1 MQWAAFGKFYTNS
14 HVWEVTAS
22 RWFVWAKVPGNWS
35 RRSSGPLS
43 SSLGRPFNNK
53 GWHLNSSWLLHKC
66 KISSC
71 DPECKDET
79 VILVFFIC
87 LWTFPLIFLFVLWL
101 SVVVFLLCCC
111 SYSNA
116 LNIVSTRYLTV
127 HVQGNA
133 NVKCFTLM
141 HVVAVAED
149 GLVQWYLTMAGGME
163 HETHV
168 LCTLHAF
175 LAILWWIFGR
185 HWVKKLDHLF

>member
-22 RWFVWAKVPGNWS
+22 RRFVWAKVSGSWS

-111 SYSNA
+111 SLMRSTLFRLGIWQCTCKGTRTWNA
-116 LNIVSTRYLTV
+116 LPW
-127 HVQGNA
+127 
-133 NVKCFTLM
+133 CM
-141 HVVAVAED
+141 WW
-149 GLVQWYLTMAGGME
+149 QWQRM
-163 HETHV
+163 
-168 LCTLHAF
+168 
-175 LAILWWIFGR
+175 
-185 HWVKKLDHLF
+185 D